1 MVKRFQLALCMIL
14 FLIGCTYDYVGL
26 PVLSD
31 KFSDIQKQT
40 FNKSCAYSGCHD
52 SSQMP
57 GALLSLVADSAY
69 NQLLYTH
76 PIQNSVGAAKYKAL
90 VVPGSPDSSFLVE
103 KLVDPLLSPDSLE
116 GDRMPSR
123 KNVLPQNEIDAII
136 SWIRRG
142 APND

>member
-1 MVKRFQLALCMIL
+1 MLMRFPFVWIIILLCVS
-14 FLIGCTYDYVGL
+14 CTYDYL
-26 PVLSD
+26 PSPVLSD

-40 FNKSCAYSGCHD
+40 FNISCAYSGCHD
-52 SSQMP
+52 SSQTA

-76 PIQNSVGAAKYKAL
+76 PIQNFIGAAQYKAL
-90 VVPGSPDSSFLVE
+90 VVPGKPDSSFLVE
-103 KLVDPLLSPDSLE
+103 KLTDPALNPNNPE

-123 KNVLPQNEIDAII
+123 LNALPQNQIDAII

>member
-1 MVKRFQLALCMIL
+1 MVMRIFFIWSIIL
-14 FLIGCTYDYVGL
+14 LYAGCTYDHLSL

-40 FNKSCAYSGCHD
+40 LTPSCAYAGCHD

-76 PIQNSVGAAKYKAL
+76 PIQNSVGVMKYRAL
-90 VVPGSPDSSFLVE
+90 VVPGYPDSSFLVE
-103 KLVDPLLSPDSLE
+103 KLIDQTLSPDNLE

-123 KNVLPQNEIDAII
+123 LNALPQNQIDAII

-142 APND
+142 APN